1 MGRTASTGRAI
12 RARGLVKRY
21 PQMPRPALDGLD
33 LEVPSG
39 CVLALL
45 GANGAGKTTAVRLLT
60 TLTRPD
66 GGRAE
71 VAGHDVVGE
80 GAEVRRRI
88 ALVGQYAACDE
99 ALSATANLVLFG
111 RLVGLARPA
120 ARARAAELLEQFG
133 LTEHAH
139 RPLSG
144 FSGGMRRRID
154 LAAALVTPPEVLFV
168 DEPTA
173 GLDPE
178 ARRDLWAMIRTLV
191 EAGTTV
197 LLTTQYLEEA
207 DTLADDVVI
216 LRDGRV
222 VASGTPA
229 ELKRLIGPPRME
241 LREPT
246 LEDVYLRVYGAVE
259 APDTARGTPAVTH
272 SREQA

>member
-1 MGRTASTGRAI
+1 MTGTASANTAI
-12 RARGLVKRY
+12 RATGLVKRY
-21 PQMPRPALDGLD
+21 PDMQRPALDGLD
-33 LEVPSG
+33 LDVPSG
-39 CVLALL
+39 RVLALL

-71 VAGHDVVGE
+71 VAGHDVVGD
-80 GAEVRRRI
+80 GPQVRRRI

-111 RLVGLARPA
+111 RLVGLSRRA
-120 ARARAAELLEQFG
+120 ARARATELLEQFA
-133 LTEHAH
+133 LTEHAD

-178 ARRDLWAMIRTLV
+178 ARRDLWAMLATLV

-229 ELKRLIGPPRME
+229 ELKRLVGPPRME

-246 LEDVYLRVYGAVE
+246 LEDVYLRVYA
-259 APDTARGTPAVTH
+259 GTHT
-272 SREQA
+272 EEDG